1 MQHGAQCAI
10 ITARNGNDPVKRKMT
25 IEWVSYHFPDI
36 SLSDL
41 HFVNHYSDESLPK
54 SSVCKNLGITLLI
67 DDHIDNAR
75 DMIDTGLSVILLEKP
90 WNRDIIF
97 DHPNLYRVKNW
108 QEIINNLSS
117 K

>member
-1 MQHGAQCAI
+1 
-10 ITARNGNDPVKRKMT
+10 MT
-25 IEWVSYHFPDI
+25 IEWVSYHFPHI

-41 HFVNHYSDESLPK
+41 HFVNHYSSESLPK

-75 DMIDTGLSVILLEKP
+75 DMIDAGLSVILLEKP

-108 QEIINNLSS
+108 QEIIDNLSS